1 MLIYS
6 GCKFTIPQ
14 IYNYVQ
20 QYIPP
25 FCTPVSEKPLVED
38 SRHLDILAK
47 LAEQRVL
54 HVCCRPKLRG
64 GIKGIELL
72 V

>member
-1 MLIYS
+1 MFGNI
-6 GCKFTIPQ
+6 FHHF
-14 IYNYVQ
+14 V
-20 QYIPP
+20 
-25 FCTPVSEKPLVED
+25 PLYRKNLWVED